1 MFELNAKFIILCNLA
16 HLKDDFCLLQLG
28 SYFSKFGLGSI
39 VLTQVNDEIS
49 EQSNITTANQTEVW
63 KAGWNKFPSQTFLEV
78 ETKGNSKIR

>member
-49 EQSNITTANQTEVW
+49 EQSNITTANQTGLKGLKSRLEQIS
-63 KAGWNKFPSQTFLEV
+63 KPNFFGGGNKGEQ
-78 ETKGNSKIR
+78 